1 MSADN
6 RSRRGHAPRHT
17 RAFTLIELLV
27 VIAIIAVLLGLL
39 IPALAGVR
47 KAARRT
53 ATQAL
58 VNDLT
63 TAAVRF
69 GNDNNDRMPGYFSP
83 EEMGAQENLDTRGFT
98 AAENA
103 MLDLAGPNTVV
114 ATGGT
119 PPPGATGAIS
129 VGPSTDA
136 NGRVWVNAKLLGS
149 DSGAY
154 FAPSSENF
162 KDLTIGGANSGAQQF
177 GEGPSLPDI
186 VDAFGNPL
194 AIWVQDESARGSI
207 NPDTNNPVPVRQFAA
222 EHSDNALAWFYL
234 ASNAGILKA
243 PAMGTSGL
251 SQTGP
256 RASGLSSAL
265 ASSEIPLDDQ
275 LTTLAAVLGSPSA
288 PVTPSNRTLNNA
300 SNTQIFPARP
310 RGRFIVHSAGPN
322 GIFLGTSERGFSSNS
337 DSNLRIYYGTT
348 YKSSAGQR
356 YESEDGSGFTNIDLL
371 DGFDDV
377 LQGVGN

>member
-154 FAPSSENF
+154 FAPSSEN
-162 KDLTIGGANSGAQQF
+162 TSGAVRYAAPCAASTTI
-177 GEGPSLPDI
+177 EMPSS
-186 VDAFGNPL
+186 VRSFGN
-194 AIWVQDESARGSI
+194 VD
-207 NPDTNNPVPVRQFAA
+207 
-222 EHSDNALAWFYL
+222 
-234 ASNAGILKA
+234 
-243 PAMGTSGL
+243 
-251 SQTGP
+251 
-256 RASGLSSAL
+256 
-265 ASSEIPLDDQ
+265 
-275 LTTLAAVLGSPSA
+275 
-288 PVTPSNRTLNNA
+288 
-300 SNTQIFPARP
+300 
-310 RGRFIVHSAGPN
+310 
-322 GIFLGTSERGFSSNS
+322 
-337 DSNLRIYYGTT
+337 
-348 YKSSAGQR
+348 
-356 YESEDGSGFTNIDLL
+356 FTNAT
-371 DGFDDV
+371 
-377 LQGVGN
+377 